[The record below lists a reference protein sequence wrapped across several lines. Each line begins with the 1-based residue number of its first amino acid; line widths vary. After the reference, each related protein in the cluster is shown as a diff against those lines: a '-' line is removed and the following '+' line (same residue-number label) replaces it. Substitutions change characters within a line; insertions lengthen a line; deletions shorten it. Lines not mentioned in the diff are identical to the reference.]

1 MRKEIFEGQ
10 TIWEMANN
18 FLGTHWVKHHTCKIS
33 SSVQNVDNTSPYLY
47 VYKHVILNLNWPVN
61 PRIHTTNC
69 INLPCLSSSFLTKPS
84 LPQLLATFLLK
95 CFASSHFFSSCVW
108 PFLFNLYT
116 LSWSWSCRVVA
127 RLKAHLFPTW
137 KTTSGNV
144 SCHIRQIGITQIYIW
159 LGDHFIMSIFFPII
173 FIFHFT
179 LKYTYAWF
187 PIQLSQTYN
196 LLWLSK
202 SKTTLSTHA
211 LT

>member
-1 MRKEIFEGQ
+1 MIILQALSFWNYAKWNIWR
-10 TIWEMANN
+10 TPMWEMANN
-18 FLGTHWVKHHTCKIS
+18 FLGTHRVKHHTSKIS
-33 SSVQNVDNTSPYLY
+33 SSVQNVDNTSP
-47 VYKHVILNLNWPVN
+47 YKHVILNLNWPVN

-137 KTTSGNV
+137 KTTSGRV
-144 SCHIRQIGITQIYIW
+144 SCHIRHDTEIHLIERS
-159 LGDHFIMSIFFPII
+159 FS
-173 FIFHFT
+173 
-179 LKYTYAWF
+179 
-187 PIQLSQTYN
+187 
-196 LLWLSK
+196 
-202 SKTTLSTHA
+202 
-211 LT
+211 